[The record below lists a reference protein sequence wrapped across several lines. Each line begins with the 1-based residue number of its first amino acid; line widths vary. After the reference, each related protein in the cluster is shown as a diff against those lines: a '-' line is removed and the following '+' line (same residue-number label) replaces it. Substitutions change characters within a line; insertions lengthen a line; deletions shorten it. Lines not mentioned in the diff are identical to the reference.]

1 MRNIKDQ
8 ENLNQKMVLLRLDLN
23 VPLKNG
29 FITDETRINKIIPV
43 LNFLIDKKSKIIIV
57 SHVGRPR
64 GEFNK
69 ILSLKPI
76 CENLEKK
83 LKKKIILLDDNIFK
97 LKKLDLFKSPQ
108 NQIVFLENI
117 RFYKEEEKN
126 DTSFAKHLASLA
138 DLYVND
144 AFSCSHRSHASVSK
158 ITEFL
163 PSYAGLQ
170 LETEMNAL
178 KKITTEIK
186 KPITCII
193 GGSKILTKIGIIKNL
208 IPKFDNIIIVGG
220 MANNIINFKGYNI
233 GKSIKEVNC
242 ETAIKEIFQTS
253 KNHSCEITFPEDVLV
268 GKNINDSSKVKKLI
282 DIENDDIIL
291 DIGPKTVQN
300 VKEIIKTSKTVLWNG
315 PAGYFENPN
324 FAGGSYEI
332 AKTILKKNK
341 ENSIYSVIGG
351 GDTIALIN
359 QLNAIQD
366 FNFVSTAGGA
376 FLEYLEGK
384 ELPGIKALNQNV

>member
-1 MRNIKDQ
+1 MKNIKDQ
-8 ENLNQKMVLLRLDLN
+8 ENLSQKRVLLRLDLN

-29 FITDETRINKIIPV
+29 FITDQTRIDKIVPI
-43 LNFLIDKKSKIIIV
+43 LNFLIEKKSKIIII
-57 SHVGRPR
+57 SHVGRPK
-64 GEFNK
+64 GEFDKN
-69 ILSLKPI
+69 LSLKPI

-83 LKKKIILLDDNIFK
+83 LMKKIQLLDNNIFK
-97 LKKLDLFKSPQ
+97 LKKKDLFKNPQ
-108 NQIVFLENI
+108 EQIVFLENI

-126 DTSFAKHLASLA
+126 DTFFAKHLANLA

-144 AFSCSHRSHASVSK
+144 AFSCSHRSHASISK

-163 PSYAGLQ
+163 PSYAGMQ
-170 LETEMNAL
+170 LETEINAL
-178 KKITTEIK
+178 KKVTTEIK

-193 GGSKILTKIGIIKNL
+193 GGSKILTKINIIKNL

-220 MANNIINFKGYNI
+220 MANSVINYKGYNI
-233 GKSIKEVNC
+233 GKSIKELNC
-242 ETAIKEIFQTS
+242 ETAVKEIFETS
-253 KNHSCEITFPEDVLV
+253 KNHSCKITFPEDVLV
-268 GKNINDSSKVKKLI
+268 GKNTNDSSKIKKLH
-282 DIENDDIIL
+282 DIKNNELIL
-291 DIGPKTVQN
+291 DIGPKTVKKI
-300 VKEIIKTSKTVLWNG
+300 KEIIKISKTVLWNG
-315 PAGYFENPN
+315 PAGYFENSN

-332 AKTILKKNK
+332 AKAIVKKNK

-359 QLNAIQD
+359 QLNVIQD